1 MKTGL
6 STKTLAMLLV
16 GVIIGSAAGY
26 SISTLLTGSIIEDFQ
41 LQIDDLEEKHIQL
54 EADFDEVRSEKE
66 DLEQQLLIIQRE
78 HSDLLDEK
86 ENLLQEQQALE
97 EQMKTLEDL
106 YESLLDD
113 YQKSVGGLDF
123 SNLTLPVIERSF
135 AWSYKGNS
143 YSVSINVPE
152 PMYDYY
158 SNKDRYQTSDYRG
171 YILHPYDDYYIKT
184 LIWEFRK
191 IGALNGL
198 DSEEQIGL
206 IISFVQNLPYLTDD
220 SENFDEYPKFPVE
233 TLIDGGGDCEDT
245 SILLSHLLEVMG
257 HDTAL
262 LTLPNH
268 MAVGLALNASGAH
281 WVVEDV
287 LYYYIETTATGWKV
301 GDLPSE
307 HAGKSATINVVDNI
321 PFLMHTWE
329 AVRKNNV
336 IDVTITYTN
345 ESPYAGSGYRAW
357 VGVELLD
364 GRVYSEKVGSEL
376 KLEFGESKVEKIVI
390 EGERNN
396 TMRLIV
402 GVLTPD
408 GYVITQK
415 YSEYFETR

>member
-6 STKTLAMLLV
+6 STKTLALLLV
-16 GVIIGSAAGY
+16 GVILGSAAGY
-26 SISTLLTGSIIEDFQ
+26 YVGTILTGSMIEDFQ
-41 LQIDDLEEKHIQL
+41 LQIDYLEEKYNQL
-54 EADFDEVRSEKE
+54 EADFHEATSENA
-66 DLEQQLLIIQRE
+66 DLEQKLSTIQQAY
-78 HSDLLDEK
+78 SDLLDEK

-123 SNLTLPVIERSF
+123 SNLSIPVIEQSF
-135 AWSYKGNS
+135 EWSYKGKS

-171 YILHPYDDYYIKT
+171 YILHPYDDNFIKT
-184 LIWEFRK
+184 FIWDFRK
-191 IGALNGL
+191 IGTLNGL
-198 DSEEQIGL
+198 DSEEQVGL
-206 IISFVQNLPYLTDD
+206 IISFVQNLNYLTDD
-220 SENFDEYPKFPVE
+220 FENFDEYPKFPVE
-233 TLIDGGGDCEDT
+233 TLVDGGGDCEDT

-287 LYYYIETTATGWKV
+287 LYYYIETTATGWEV
-301 GDLPSE
+301 GDIPPE
-307 HAGKSATINVVDNI
+307 HIGVSATINIVDNI
-321 PFLMHTWE
+321 PFLMNTWE
-329 AVRKNNV
+329 AVRKNNAV
-336 IDVTITYTN
+336 DVTITYAN

-364 GRVYSEKVGSEL
+364 GQLYSEKVGSEL

-390 EGERNN
+390 EGKRNN

-408 GYVITQK
+408 GYVIMQK
-415 YSEYFETR
+415 YSEYFKT